1 MTIYINLHFNL
12 IIRMSFHW
20 NIRLKDIVGNAEFL
34 KRESNEIFYNKICNT
49 FNCQ

>member
-20 NIRLKDIVGNAEFL
+20 NIVCNAEFL

>member
-12 IIRMSFHW
+12 IIRMSFHL
-20 NIRLKDIVGNAEFL
+20 NIRLKDIVRNAEFL